1 LKLRMSAPYSK
12 VLAVS
17 LSRQIK
23 LRSTNKRWRTEM

>member
-1 LKLRMSAPYSK
+1 MSAPYSK

-23 LRSTNKRWRTEM
+23 LRPTNKR